1 MSDYSVYVG
10 VDISAKTATVSWGWT
25 SNELSKPITIKQH
38 RKGWQKVVDAV
49 LSQVDTPQTCM
60 VVMEATG
67 TYWMQMALYLYESG
81 LTLSVINPIR
91 SKYFARMMLQQ
102 TKTDEVDARLLARL
116 GMVMQLP
123 IWTPPPEIYHE
134 LQQRLAYRDDLVA
147 MRLQERNRLH
157 ALSHQSTVIVSV
169 QKRLETHI
177 QLLTQQIKELDQEIK
192 ALLQS
197 DHEWAQSAIYLQ
209 SIPGIGANTAAW
221 ILTATLNFSACE
233 SPEQVVSFAGLAPH
247 ARRSGTSLNSNQSIG
262 HGGHERL
269 RRAFYLAAVPAVRF
283 NPMIQPFYQRLVARG
298 KPKKV
303 ALCAAARKLLHLTWA
318 VVTKKQLFDPKY
330 RQHPAIAYISA

>member
-1 MSDYSVYVG
+1 MSNYSLYVG
-10 VDISAKTATVSWGWT
+10 VDISAKTATVSWGCN
-25 SNELSKPITIKQH
+25 SEELSSPITIKQH
-38 RKGWQKVVDAV
+38 RTGWQKLVDKLV
-49 LSQVDTPQTCM
+49 SQVNKPEACL

-67 TYWMQMALYLYESG
+67 TYWMQMALYLYEAG
-81 LTLSVINPIR
+81 LILSVINPIR

-116 GMVMQLP
+116 GMMMELSN
-123 IWTPPPEIYHE
+123 WTPPPTIYHD

-157 ALSHQSTVIVSV
+157 ALSHQSTIIASV
-169 QKRLETHI
+169 QQRLEAHI
-177 QLLTQQIKELDQEIK
+177 QIMTQQIKELDQEIK
-192 ALLQS
+192 ALLAS

-209 SIPGIGANTAAW
+209 SIPGIGANTTAW
-221 ILTATLNFSACE
+221 ILTATLNFSACD
-233 SPEQVVSFAGLAPH
+233 SPEQAVSFAGLAPH
-247 ARRSGTSLNSNQSIG
+247 ARQSGTSLNSKQSIG

-269 RRAFYLAAVPAVRF
+269 RRALYLAALPAARF
-283 NPMIQPFYQRLVARG
+283 NSIIQPFYQGLVARG

-303 ALCAAARKLLHLTWA
+303 ALCAAARKLLHLAWA

-330 RQHPAIAYISA
+330 TQHPGIAYISA

>member
-1 MSDYSVYVG
+1 MSNYNLYVG
-10 VDISAKTATVSWGWT
+10 VDISAKTATVSWGCK
-25 SNELSKPITIKQH
+25 SDDLSGPITIKQH
-38 RKGWQKVVDAV
+38 RTGWQKLVDKLV
-49 LSQVDTPQTCM
+49 SQVDTPETCL

-116 GMVMQLP
+116 GMMMKLS
-123 IWTPPPEIYHE
+123 IWTPPPAIYHE

-157 ALSHQSTVIVSV
+157 ALSHQSTIIASV
-169 QKRLETHI
+169 QHRLEAHI
-177 QLLTQQIKELDQEIK
+177 QIISQQIKELDQEIK
-192 ALLQS
+192 ALLES

-209 SIPGIGANTAAW
+209 SVPGIGTNTAAW
-221 ILTATLNFSACE
+221 ILTATLNFSACD
-233 SPEQVVSFAGLAPH
+233 SPEQAVSFAGLAPH
-247 ARRSGTSLNSNQSIG
+247 ARQSGTSLHSKQSIG

-269 RRAFYLAAVPAVRF
+269 RRAMYLAAVPAVRF
-283 NPMIQPFYQRLVARG
+283 NSMIQAFYQELLARG

-303 ALCAAARKLLHLTWA
+303 ALCAAARKLLHLAWA
-318 VVTKKQLFDPKY
+318 LVTKQCSFDPKY